1 MTLERILVLDDEPI
15 IQKILADL
23 FGRKKCSVS
32 VASTIAQAETLLT
45 RDTFDLVMLDVRLPD
60 GDGQHFLEHVMGL
73 PDKPLVVMMTGHG
86 SVESAVTCMRAGAFD
101 YLIKPFSPSQIE
113 IILRKAET
121 YRQLMSVNR
130 YFSEQSGDE
139 GDMIGRSPALQR
151 LRQLVMRVA
160 PTDATVLIT
169 GENGTGKEM
178 VSRSLWRHS
187 KRKAEP
193 YIKVN
198 CAALSESLIESELFG
213 HEKGAFTGATER
225 REGRFELAN
234 RGTLLLDEVSEI
246 PPNLQAKLLRVLQE
260 REFER
265 VGGTKTIKVNVRIL
279 ATSNRDLLQF
289 VERGSFRSDLYYRL
303 NVFPIHVPALRER
316 PDDIVVIAE
325 SFLQRFARKHGL
337 KLPGFSDQA
346 RAALQAYPWPGN
358 VRELQ
363 NTIERAV
370 ILSEAGRPVPVSS
383 LGLPALP
390 RAACLVAAPIPVS
403 STSSAATGTGA
414 AGGWP
419 ASPFTPAPAPV
430 TMPPTGTPVP
440 FGSSETPP
448 ADAPIPF
455 QVPTPSEAVAAASAT
470 EAMAAAFADVA
481 ASASGSLDP
490 PSLAPEA
497 EGEADGSGPSAP
509 PPAAETP
516 TADAAT
522 AAPAAA
528 PAPEAEVLPLD
539 ELEKRAI
546 LSALRATGGNRTR
559 AAELLRIS
567 IRTLRNKLQEYR
579 ASGDFDDSLLGG
591 DS

>member
-1 MTLERILVLDDEPI
+1 MSLERILVLDDEPI
-15 IQKILADL
+15 IQKILVDL
-23 FGRKKCSVS
+23 FGRKKYTVS
-32 VASTIAQAETLLT
+32 VAATLAQAEALLA
-45 RDTFDLVMLDVRLPD
+45 RDTFDLIMLDVRLPD
-60 GDGQHFLEHVMGL
+60 GDGQQFLEHVMSL
-73 PDKPLVVMMTGHG
+73 PEKPLVVMMTGHG
-86 SVESAVTCMRAGAFD
+86 SIESAVGCMRAGAFD

-113 IILRKAET
+113 IILKKAESF
-121 YRQLMSVNR
+121 RQLMSVNR
-130 YFSEQSGDE
+130 YFSEHSGDE
-139 GDMIGRSPALQR
+139 GDMLGRSSALQR
-151 LRQLVMRVA
+151 LRQLVVRVA

-178 VSRSLWRHS
+178 VSRALWRHS
-187 KRKAEP
+187 QRKKEP

-198 CAALSESLIESELFG
+198 CAALSENLIESELFG
-213 HEKGAFTGATER
+213 HEKGSFTGATER

-303 NVFPIHVPALRER
+303 NVFPVHVPALRER

-325 SFLQRFARKHGL
+325 AFLQRFGRKHGI

-370 ILSEAGRPVPVSS
+370 ILSESGRPVSTSS
-383 LGLPALP
+383 LGLPSLP
-390 RAACLVAAPIPVS
+390 RVAAPIPSGQS
-403 STSSAATGTGA
+403 SDP
-414 AGGWP
+414 WP
-419 ASPFTPAPAPV
+419 ASPVETPGFSTPPFAPAAESE
-430 TMPPTGTPVP
+430 PVP
-440 FGSSETPP
+440 EESFT
-448 ADAPIPF
+448 
-455 QVPTPSEAVAAASAT
+455 AVAPVIDAASVS
-470 EAMAAAFADVA
+470 VA
-481 ASASGSLDP
+481 ASESDI
-490 PSLAPEA
+490 
-497 EGEADGSGPSAP
+497 
-509 PPAAETP
+509 
-516 TADAAT
+516 
-522 AAPAAA
+522 
-528 PAPEAEVLPLD
+528 VPLD

-546 LSALRATGGNRTR
+546 LDALRSTGGNRTR
-559 AAELLRIS
+559 AAELLKIS

-579 ASGDFDDSLLGG
+579 LSGDFAETTLANGEG
-591 DS
+591 